1 MRKKPLN
8 IIVCVKQVP
17 ATNEVKLDPLTNNI
31 IREGIES
38 IINPFDTYAIEE
50 AIRLKERFGGRITA
64 LSMGIPAVK
73 EMLKEAV
80 ALGVDG
86 GILLSDRS
94 FAGADT
100 LATAYALA
108 KGAEKAGDFD
118 LIICG
123 KMATDGDTAQVGPS
137 LAERLELPHLTDV
150 SEIVEVED
158 SQLAC
163 RKLTDDGYEML
174 EIDLPAVITVTKEI
188 NTPRL
193 PSIKGMKKAEQ
204 SEICVLTAKDVDADV
219 KKIGLG
225 GSPTQVVKTFVPRR
239 NIDSELLKGSIKEQT
254 EQLLERLA
262 ENGFVEL

>member
-1 MRKKPLN
+1 MRKKAIN

-17 ATNEVKLDPLTNNI
+17 ATNEVRLDPVTNNI

-50 AIRLKERFGGRITA
+50 AIRLKERLGGRITA
-64 LSMGIPAVK
+64 ISMGIPSVK
-73 EMLKEAV
+73 ELLKETL
-80 ALGVDG
+80 ALGVDS

-100 LATAYALA
+100 LATAYTLSGGV
-108 KGAEKAGDFD
+108 KKAGEFD

-137 LAERLELPHLTDV
+137 LAERLGLPHLTDIG
-150 SEIVEVED
+150 SIEEVGD
-158 SQLAC
+158 NCLKVK
-163 RKLTDDGYEML
+163 KLTDNGYDLL

-193 PSIKGMKKAEQ
+193 PSIKGIREAAKAE
-204 SEICVLTAKDVDADV
+204 VVTLTADDV
-219 KKIGLG
+219 KADPKRIGLS
-225 GSPTQVVKTFVPRR
+225 GSPTQVVKTFVPVQ
-239 NIDSELLKGSIKEQT
+239 NVESEIFAGDTKERVSQLINRLNEKGFLDK
-254 EQLLERLA
+254 
-262 ENGFVEL
+262 